1 MITGLR
7 LSTDK
12 ELRNAA
18 AEQFLTVT
26 EPGATSGGQ
35 RFYRAVWQ

>member
-12 ELRNAA
+12 VSRNAA

>member
-7 LSTDK
+7 VSTDK
-12 ELRNAA
+12 ELGYAA
-18 AEQFLTVT
+18 PEQFLTVT
-26 EPGATSGGQ
+26 APGATNAAQ